1 MDRLVDCC
9 VTENCAWVRPFF
21 NCPILLSTL
30 TWTVDLNR
38 GTALL
43 PFQKSAA
50 DPDAE
55 LDPDSCLALFQA
67 SGPRRF
73 SLRQIDAV
81 AFEP

>member
-9 VTENCAWVRPFF
+9 VTDSRAWVRPLF
-21 NCPILLSTL
+21 NSPISLSTL
-30 TWTVDLNR
+30 TRAVDLNR
-38 GTALL
+38 GAALL
-43 PFQKSAA
+43 PFRKSAA

-55 LDPDSCLALFQA
+55 LDADSCLALFQA
-67 SGPRRF
+67 SGPRGF